1 MIIGYHNT
9 ITNSP
14 ATAPVGVSSSSS
26 ILAMAMEA
34 VGPGTG
40 GDIGLE
46 AAGGGAA
53 AVGESSDPDGFRPSP
68 DEDDV

>member
-1 MIIGYHNT
+1 M
-9 ITNSP
+9 
-14 ATAPVGVSSSSS
+14 GVSSSSS
-26 ILAMAMEA
+26 ILAMPMEA

-46 AAGGGAA
+46 TESGAA
-53 AVGESSDPDGFRPSP
+53 AVGESSDPDGFKPSP

>member
-1 MIIGYHNT
+1 MRVSDIT
-9 ITNSP
+9 IYSP

-46 AAGGGAA
+46 ADGGAA
-53 AVGESSDPDGFRPSP
+53 AVGESSDPDGFRPRP